1 MRTRLIFVC
10 LMLSSLMACT
20 KYGTLTLDKTELFL
34 ENQAARLTATVTPEQ
49 PLTWSSS
56 NERIAKVYDGTVVP
70 IKNGSAVVTV
80 STLDGKLSAQC
91 SVTVSGYVKNLSEE
105 GTANCY
111 IIPDGGRYKFEGV
124 RGHRKDYKV
133 TGVCDI
139 KVLWESTFRSN
150 VAEKD
155 LVADVSFEDG
165 WVYFQTGKES
175 YGNAVIAAFDD
186 LGNALWSWHLWF
198 CKGFVPENYQQT
210 YKDGSIW
217 MDRNLGASTYS
228 SAAGFGLMYQWG
240 RKDPFPGP
248 YNNLGSKAPVS
259 RALPTPLPA
268 KDQQSDAGGV
278 VGFARKNPTVFLTS
292 TSKSEKWCLGSDL
305 SELWSVNKTINDP
318 CPLGWRVP
326 ANIWKDAAGAES
338 DYTGKVQDWGGTLG
352 YASDLGSPLAG
363 LQARTLTYPAAG
375 YYDYQGELVNVTK
388 EVKVWSC
395 TVYNSISVR
404 ALMADGVSADFG
416 SSKIPVAVGAAS
428 VRCVKDE

>member
-1 MRTRLIFVC
+1 
-10 LMLSSLMACT
+10 MLVLLALLCLMACT
-20 KYGTLTLDKTELFL
+20 KNGSLTLDRTELVL
-34 ENQAARLTATVTPEQ
+34 ENEAVRLIATVTPEQ

-56 NERIAKVYDGTVVP
+56 NEKIVKVYEGYVVP
-70 IKNGSAVVTV
+70 FKNGSAVVTV

-91 SVTVSGYVKNLSEE
+91 AVKVDGYLKDLSEK

-111 IIPDGGRYKFEGV
+111 IIPEGGRYKFKCTRGNNKEGNITGIQNV
-124 RGHRKDYKV
+124 R
-133 TGVCDI
+133 
-139 KVLWESTFRSN
+139 VLWESTFSTRG
-150 VAEKD
+150 VQEKD
-155 LVADVSFEDG
+155 LVAGVNYEDG
-165 WVYFQTGKES
+165 WVYVQTGKEEH
-175 YGNAVIAAFDD
+175 GNAVIAVEDD

-248 YNNLGSKAPVS
+248 YNNSGSKAPVS

-268 KDQQSDAGGV
+268 KDQQSAAGGV
-278 VGFARKNPTVFLTS
+278 VGFARKNPTVFLKS
-292 TSKSEKWCLGSDL
+292 PSKSDKWCLGSEL

-326 ANIWKDAAGAES
+326 ANIWKDAAQAES
-338 DYTGKVQDWGGTLG
+338 YSAGRVQDWGGTLG

-363 LQARTLTYPAAG
+363 LQPRTLTYPAAG
-375 YYDYQGELVNVTK
+375 YYDFEGNLVNVTT

-395 TVYNSISVR
+395 TVYNNISVR
-404 ALMADGVSADFG
+404 ALMADGTSADFG
-416 SSKIPVAVGAAS
+416 SSKTPVVYGAAS